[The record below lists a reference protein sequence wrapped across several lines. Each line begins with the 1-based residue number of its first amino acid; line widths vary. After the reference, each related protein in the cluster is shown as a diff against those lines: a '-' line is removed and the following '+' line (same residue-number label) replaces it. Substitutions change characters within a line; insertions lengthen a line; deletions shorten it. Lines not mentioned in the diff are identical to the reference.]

1 MIYYVV
7 KHDGSYLGLLEFNE
21 DEIPNVDE
29 LSHQLIDASLKDFL
43 IYEGVSNAGVYGLIS
58 DSNNYNI

>member
-1 MIYYVV
+1 MIYYVL

-21 DEIPNVDE
+21 DEIPNVDD
-29 LSHQLIDASLKDFL
+29 LMQQMIDAGFNDFL
-43 IYEGVSNAGVYGLIS
+43 IYEGVSNAGVYGLLC